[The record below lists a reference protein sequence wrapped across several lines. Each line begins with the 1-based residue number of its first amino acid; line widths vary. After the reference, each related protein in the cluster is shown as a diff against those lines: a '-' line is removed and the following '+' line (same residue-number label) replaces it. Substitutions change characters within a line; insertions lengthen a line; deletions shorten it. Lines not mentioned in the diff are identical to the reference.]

1 MTQRIK
7 TCEVLKSYE
16 KFPSWRNIFPQLEK
30 NISLTGEI
38 YFLSYGKYVTKVT
51 QKNNAPG
58 ASLRRGQRDHYNMK
72 KYLIRSYCQRRT

>member
-7 TCEVLKSYE
+7 PYEVLKSN
-16 KFPSWRNIFPQLEK
+16 KNISSWRNIFPQLEK

-51 QKNNAPG
+51 LYSSGTEFNSSSKW
-58 ASLRRGQRDHYNMK
+58 
-72 KYLIRSYCQRRT
+72 

>member
-7 TCEVLKSYE
+7 PYEVLKSYE

-30 NISLTGEI
+30 NISLTGEK

-51 QKNNAPG
+51 
-58 ASLRRGQRDHYNMK
+58 SILRALSSISRQSGNTYIPA
-72 KYLIRSYCQRRT
+72 YPSI

>member
-7 TCEVLKSYE
+7 PYEVLKSN
-16 KFPSWRNIFPQLEK
+16 KNISSWRNIFPQLER

-51 QKNNAPG
+51 SILWGLSSKALQSGNTYIPA
-58 ASLRRGQRDHYNMK
+58 
-72 KYLIRSYCQRRT
+72 YLSI